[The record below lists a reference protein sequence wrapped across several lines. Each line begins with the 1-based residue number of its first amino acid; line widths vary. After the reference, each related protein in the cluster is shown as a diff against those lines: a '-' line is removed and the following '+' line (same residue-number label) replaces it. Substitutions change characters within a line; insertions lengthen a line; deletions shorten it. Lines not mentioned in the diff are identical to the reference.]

1 MGKKKPVKLWKN
13 KSIFWDLEYWM
24 DLDVR
29 NCKDVMHIEKN
40 VCDIILGTLLNIKG
54 KKSMDTG
61 KVRPLLDAHL
71 KKDEKYEYRTGV
83 MNYRVKN

>member
-1 MGKKKPVKLWKN
+1 
-13 KSIFWDLEYWM
+13 
-24 DLDVR
+24 
-29 NCKDVMHIEKN
+29 MHIEKN